1 MAITNGYC
9 TLADLKAVLRIV
21 DNVDDAL
28 LEARIEE
35 ASRTI
40 DDYCDRRFYVDSTP
54 SARIF
59 VAPSG
64 KYVLTDDIASTS
76 GLVIKVD
83 TTHDGTYVTTLTS
96 AQYQLEP
103 LNGIAKGNSVTRIV
117 AAGGTSFPTTQ
128 APAPIQVT
136 AVWGWPS
143 VPSPVKSAAILMA
156 GRLTKRGDS
165 LLGVAGFGDLGAIS
179 VRNIDPD
186 VQKMLG
192 PYRTAT
198 LA

>member
-9 TLADLKAVLRIV
+9 TLADLKAVMRIV
-21 DNVDDAL
+21 DNVDDVL
-28 LEARIEE
+28 LEDRIEE

-40 DDYCDRRFYVDSTP
+40 DDYCDRRFYLDT
-54 SARIF
+54 SASSRIYT
-59 VAPSG
+59 APSG

-83 TTHDGTYVTTLTS
+83 TTHDGTYATTLTS

-103 LNGIAKGNSVTRIV
+103 LNAISKGVAITRIMAV
-117 AAGGTSFPTTQ
+117 SGGSFPTIS

-136 AVWGWPS
+136 AIWGWPA

-186 VQKMLG
+186 VQKMLA
-192 PYRTAT
+192 PYKTAT